1 MICILGM
8 EARKNMYVLAI
19 IFIIYLLFSGKS
31 SSASFSKDNA
41 KDFSDYLEMDYFTD
55 GEINGR

>member
-1 MICILGM
+1 M

-31 SSASFSKDNA
+31 SSAPYSNSNDNA

>member
-1 MICILGM
+1 M

>member
-1 MICILGM
+1 MGK
-8 EARKNMYVLAI
+8 EAHKIMYVLAI
-19 IFIIYLLFSGKS
+19 IFIIYLLFGNKS
-31 SSASFSKDNA
+31 STASFTKDNA

>member
-1 MICILGM
+1 M
-8 EARKNMYVLAI
+8 EAHKIMYVLAI

-31 SSASFSKDNA
+31 SPAPYSNTKDNA
-41 KDFSDYLEMDYFTD
+41 EDFSDYLEMDYFTD